1 MIAVCW
7 NFAVSL
13 GKDRCVFSSLP
24 LRVATAR
31 AICPAL
37 FWKPIGLKLL
47 DRRVDQGQAG
57 AAGLIES
64 E

>member
-1 MIAVCW
+1 MSREMRERLTHETEARQAPTGRLMIAVCW

-37 FWKPIGLKLL
+37 F
-47 DRRVDQGQAG
+47 
-57 AAGLIES
+57 
-64 E
+64 